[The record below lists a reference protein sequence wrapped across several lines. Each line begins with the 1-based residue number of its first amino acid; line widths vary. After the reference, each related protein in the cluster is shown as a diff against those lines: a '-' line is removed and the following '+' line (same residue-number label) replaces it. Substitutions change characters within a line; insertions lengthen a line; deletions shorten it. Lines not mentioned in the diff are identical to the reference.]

1 MSASRTDGPAPG
13 PALPPTVAI
22 PPAPPTASEGAT
34 VAPPGVAV
42 PDGCAAAG
50 VTVPGYEVLEEL
62 GRGAMGV
69 VYKARQVN
77 LRRVVALKMI
87 LAGGHAGATD
97 RARFR
102 AEAEAIARLQHPN
115 IVQVYEVGEHEGR
128 PFFSLELCE
137 GGSLE
142 KKLGAAPLPPHEAA
156 RVTAVLARAMH
167 HAHLRGVVHRDL
179 KAGNVLLTADGTPKV
194 TDFGLAKLLDEAGQ
208 TLSGATMGTPSYMAP
223 EQAAGE
229 VHAIGP
235 PADVYALGAI
245 LYEMLTGR
253 PPFRGPTPLET
264 IVQVVST
271 EPTPP
276 RQLRPGCPRDL
287 ETVCLKCLEKAP
299 SRRYPSAE
307 ALADDL
313 ERWLRGEPILA
324 RPPGPWGRV
333 VRWAQPRPALAA
345 TLTALAAFYANHL
358 LMIALGVKGEG
369 GSFHWFVTALL
380 LLWVTGAV
388 VFQRLSNR
396 PWWRGPATYGWA
408 AFDVLLLTAMMLRAN
423 GPSSGLTVGYLLLVA
438 ASGLRFRPPL
448 VVFVT
453 GLCLLGYLVLL
464 ADARWRR
471 PELGLSVPLPTAF
484 IFVLSLALMGLIV
497 GLLLRR
503 FRLALA
509 QER

>member
-1 MSASRTDGPAPG
+1 MSAPHPAPEA
-13 PALPPTVAI
+13 ALPSTVVAV
-22 PPAPPTASEGAT
+22 PVPPTASEAAT
-34 VAPPGVAV
+34 LAPEG
-42 PDGCAAAG
+42 AAG
-50 VTVPGYEVLEEL
+50 PGEHASGVRVPGYEVLEEL

-87 LAGGHAGATD
+87 LAGGHAGASD

-102 AEAEAIARLQHPN
+102 TEAEAIARLQHPN
-115 IVQVYEVGEHEGR
+115 VVQVYEVGEHDGH
-128 PFFSLELCE
+128 PFFSLELCA

-142 KKLGAAPLPPHEAA
+142 KKLGGAPLPPREAA
-156 RVTAVLARAMH
+156 GMAAVLARAMH
-167 HAHLRGVVHRDL
+167 HAHQRGVVHRDL
-179 KAGNVLLTADGTPKV
+179 KPGNVLLTADGTPKV
-194 TDFGLAKLLDEAGQ
+194 TDFGLAKTLDGAGQ
-208 TLSGATMGTPSYMAP
+208 TQSGATMGTPSYMAP
-223 EQAAGE
+223 EQASGQ
-229 VHAIGP
+229 VHATGP
-235 PADVYALGAI
+235 AADVYALGAL

-253 PPFRGPTPLET
+253 PPFRGPTPLQT
-264 IVQVVST
+264 IVQVVSS
-271 EPTPP
+271 EPAPP

-299 SRRYPSAE
+299 GRRYGSAE

-313 ERWLRGEPILA
+313 ERWQRGEPVLA

-333 VRWAQPRPALAA
+333 ARWAQPRPALAA
-345 TLTALAAFYANHL
+345 TLCAVAAFYANHL
-358 LMIALGVKGEG
+358 LLLALGVEGEG
-369 GSFHWFVTALL
+369 GGFHWFVTALL
-380 LLWVTGAV
+380 LLWAAGAV
-388 VFQRLSNR
+388 GFQRLANR
-396 PWWRGPATYGWA
+396 PWWRGPAVYGWA
-408 AFDVLLLTAMMLRAN
+408 AFDVLLLTALLLRAN

-448 VVFVT
+448 VAFVA
-453 GLCLLGYLVLL
+453 GSCLLGYLLLL

-471 PELGLSVPLPTAF
+471 PEQGLSVSLATAF